1 MAGFCTNCGA
11 PLTGAFCTACG
22 TRVGASSSG
31 ASVPAQPVQAQPTVA
46 SGVPPATTAARSS
59 GLGKVLLI
67 IGGILLVLGAIG
79 AATAIYGVYWVK
91 HRVSE
96 YSSAVTGESSGPV
109 TMVAR
114 GNSCRLLST
123 AQLEKVLGVTIE
135 KNAEIMEGS
144 EPGCAYYTNA
154 AAFAELQRT
163 AVELA
168 RRQSQEA
175 AANTPSGKSDNPL
188 ELLKNTNQMEGI
200 VKSFGLSQ
208 PDTDGKVFSFHVNH
222 NYGRKNWTALRA
234 TMSVVPGFED
244 LPGVGDRAMM
254 GSMGHVVYVLKGD
267 TVVTLELMYVPDA
280 RTRGVELGRDILSHM

>member
-11 PLTGAFCTACG
+11 PLTGAFCSACG
-22 TRVGASSSG
+22 TRVEAPSSSV
-31 ASVPAQPVQAQPTVA
+31 SIPAQAVQAQPTVP
-46 SGVPPATTAARSS
+46 SGVPPATIAARNA

-67 IGGILLVLGAIG
+67 IGGVLLVLFVIG
-79 AATAIYGVYWVK
+79 AATAMYGFYWVK
-91 HRVSE
+91 HRVAD

-123 AQLEKVLGVTIE
+123 AQLQKVLGVTIE
-135 KNAEIMEGS
+135 KSAEIMEGS

-175 AANTPSGKSDNPL
+175 ANTQSLKTDNPL

-200 VKSFGLSQ
+200 VKSLGLSQ
-208 PDTDGKVFSFHVNH
+208 PDKDGKVFTFHLNH
-222 NYGRKNWTALRA
+222 NYGRNNWTALRA

-244 LPGVGDRAMM
+244 LPGVGDHAMM

-267 TVVTLELMYVPDA
+267 TVVTLELMYVPNA

>member
-11 PLTGAFCTACG
+11 PLTGAFCSACG
-22 TRVGASSSG
+22 TRVGASSS
-31 ASVPAQPVQAQPTVA
+31 SVSIPAQPVEAQPTVPL
-46 SGVPPATTAARSS
+46 GVPPATTAARSS

-67 IGGILLVLGAIG
+67 VGGILLVLFVIG
-79 AATAIYGVYWVK
+79 AATAIYGFYWVK
-91 HRVSE
+91 HRVAD
-96 YSSAVTGESSGPV
+96 YSSVVTGESSGPV
-109 TMVAR
+109 SMVAR
-114 GNSCRLLST
+114 GKSCRLLST
-123 AQLEKVLGVTIE
+123 AQLQKVLGVTIE
-135 KNAEIMEGS
+135 KSAEIMEGS

-175 AANTPSGKSDNPL
+175 ANTQSLKTDNPL

-208 PDTDGKVFSFHVNH
+208 PDKDGKIFTFHLNH
-222 NYGRKNWTALRA
+222 NYGRHNWTALRA